1 MASRLFCAIS
11 AKIARDEET
20 FNDIFHPR
28 KVLAKFKLTLAENHI
43 LFLHMFDPWKIR
55 NYHSGLKTTKKLHF
69 AILHFDTFYPHFK
82 PF

>member
-55 NYHSGLKTTKKLHF
+55 NYHSGLKTKKVAF
-69 AILHFDTFYPHFK
+69 CNIAF
-82 PF
+82 